1 MLAGNGV
8 PSSNLVRGDM
18 RLSESAKATL
28 GKAFVYVGTGAS
40 VTDDRVYIKVRAPR
54 RSPELRHNNSFS
66 HIRPPLFRVLSRRCS
81 GVSSRSQRPSASRR
95 S

>member
-18 RLSESAKATL
+18 RLSESAKATM

-40 VTDDRVYIKVRAPR
+40 VTDDRVYIKVR
-54 RSPELRHNNSFS
+54 
-66 HIRPPLFRVLSRRCS
+66 PLVA
-81 GVSSRSQRPSASRR
+81 QPS
-95 S
+95 